1 MQGWLNQLAG
11 TALAEWVQVSRWGYA
26 GINTL
31 HVLGIALL
39 FGSIAALDLRLLGAG
54 RHLSLFAVARLLQ
67 PLAIAGLLLALASGT
82 LLFLADPSGYAATP
96 LFLFKLGVIVLAIAN
111 AVALNLAP
119 GLAQASPRRLRSAA
133 LASLLLWLAALI
145 AGRMLA
151 FI

>member
-1 MQGWLNQLAG
+1 MEGWLNQLAG

-39 FGSIAALDLRLLGAG
+39 FGSIAALDLRLLGAC
-54 RHLSLFAVARLLQ
+54 RHLSLLAVARLLQ
-67 PLAIAGLLLALASGT
+67 PLAIAGLLLALASGS
-82 LLFLADPSGYAATP
+82 LLFLADPGGYAATP
-96 LFLFKLGVIVLAIAN
+96 LFLVKLGVIVLAIAN

-119 GLAQASPRRLRSAA
+119 GLARASSRRLRSAA

-151 FI
+151 FV